1 MTVKK
6 LIQAEIDRIPEQE
19 LDNLYQ
25 WIKEF
30 TDKINSVKNG
40 IFSPQ
45 NIPSETLETAEK
57 NLSNSYPYHD
67 LDYLAGTWTKED
79 ETEFLLN
86 TEQFNEIDQHS
97 DFKSIENLKLG
108 NCLADFIYES

>member
-1 MTVKK
+1 LPAGVLLMTVKK

-40 IFSPQ
+40 IFSSQ
-45 NIPSETLETAEK
+45 NIPPKTLETAEK
-57 NLSNSYPYHD
+57 HLSYPYHD

-86 TEQFNEIDQHS
+86 TEQFNEIDQQ
-97 DFKSIENLKLG
+97 LWQ
-108 NCLADFIYES
+108 

>member
-30 TDKINSVKNG
+30 TDKINNVKNG
-40 IFSPQ
+40 IFSSQ
-45 NIPSETLETAEK
+45 NIPLETAEK
-57 NLSNSYPYHD
+57 HLSNSYPYHD

-86 TEQFNEIDQHS
+86 TQQFNEIDQQ
-97 DFKSIENLKLG
+97 LWQ
-108 NCLADFIYES
+108 

>member
-1 MTVKK
+1 LPAGVLLMTVKK

-40 IFSPQ
+40 IFSSQ
-45 NIPSETLETAEK
+45 NIPPETLETAEK
-57 NLSNSYPYHD
+57 HLSNSYPYHD

-86 TEQFNEIDQHS
+86 TQQFNQIDQQ
-97 DFKSIENLKLG
+97 LWQ
-108 NCLADFIYES
+108 

>member
-40 IFSPQ
+40 IFSSQ
-45 NIPSETLETAEK
+45 NIPLETVEQH
-57 NLSNSYPYHD
+57 LSYPYHD

-86 TEQFNEIDQHS
+86 TQQFNEIDQQ
-97 DFKSIENLKLG
+97 LWQ
-108 NCLADFIYES
+108 

>member
-30 TDKINSVKNG
+30 TDKINSLKNG

-45 NIPSETLETAEK
+45 NIPPETLETAETH
-57 NLSNSYPYHD
+57 LSYPYHD

-86 TEQFNEIDQHS
+86 TQQFNQIDQQ
-97 DFKSIENLKLG
+97 LWQ
-108 NCLADFIYES
+108 

>member
-19 LDNLYQ
+19 LDNLCQ

-45 NIPSETLETAEK
+45 NIPSETLETAEEH
-57 NLSNSYPYHD
+57 LSYPYHD

>member
-30 TDKINSVKNG
+30 T
-40 IFSPQ
+40 
-45 NIPSETLETAEK
+45 
-57 NLSNSYPYHD
+57 
-67 LDYLAGTWTKED
+67 
-79 ETEFLLN
+79 EFM
-86 TEQFNEIDQHS
+86 
-97 DFKSIENLKLG
+97 G
-108 NCLADFIYES
+108 

>member
-6 LIQAEIDRIPEQE
+6 LIKAEIDRIPEQE

-40 IFSPQ
+40 IFSPK
-45 NIPSETLETAEK
+45 NIPSETLETAEE
-57 NLSNSYPYHD
+57 NLSNSYHY

-86 TEQFNEIDQHS
+86 TEQFNEIDQHG

>member
-1 MTVKK
+1 LPAGVLLMTVKK

-40 IFSPQ
+40 IFSSQ
-45 NIPSETLETAEK
+45 NIPPETLETAEK

-86 TEQFNEIDQHS
+86 TQQFNEIDQQ
-97 DFKSIENLKLG
+97 L
-108 NCLADFIYES
+108 

>member
-30 TDKINSVKNG
+30 TDKINNVKNG
-40 IFSPQ
+40 LFSSQ
-45 NIPSETLETAEK
+45 NIPPETLETVEK
-57 NLSNSYPYHD
+57 HLSNSYHD
-67 LDYLAGTWTKED
+67 LDYLAGTWTQED

-86 TEQFNEIDQHS
+86 TQQFNQIDPQ
-97 DFKSIENLKLG
+97 LWQ
-108 NCLADFIYES
+108 

>member
-1 MTVKK
+1 LPAGVLLMTVKK

-40 IFSPQ
+40 IFSSQ
-45 NIPSETLETAEK
+45 NIPPETLETAEK
-57 NLSNSYPYHD
+57 HLSNSYPYHD
-67 LDYLAGTWTKED
+67 LDYLAGIWTKED

-86 TEQFNEIDQHS
+86 TEQFNEIDQQ
-97 DFKSIENLKLG
+97 LWQ
-108 NCLADFIYES
+108 

>member
-19 LDNLYQ
+19 LDNLCQ

-67 LDYLAGTWTKED
+67 LD
-79 ETEFLLN
+79 
-86 TEQFNEIDQHS
+86 
-97 DFKSIENLKLG
+97 
-108 NCLADFIYES
+108 

>member
-30 TDKINSVKNG
+30 TDKINRVKNG
-40 IFSPQ
+40 IFSSQ
-45 NIPSETLETAEK
+45 NIPPKTLETAEK
-57 NLSNSYPYHD
+57 HLSNSYPYHE

-86 TEQFNEIDQHS
+86 TQQFNEIDQQ
-97 DFKSIENLKLG
+97 LWQ
-108 NCLADFIYES
+108 

>member
-1 MTVKK
+1 LPAGVLLMTVKK

-86 TEQFNEIDQHS
+86 TQQFNEIDQQ
-97 DFKSIENLKLG
+97 LWQ
-108 NCLADFIYES
+108 